1 MFAPPLGIRVR
12 PGGGDAVAIGDVVN
26 RYDAF
31 MSVNEVANDMG
42 EIIGGLHAALDK
54 LYALDPTWRDLG
66 AWSEDTTGSRLLDA
80 ATEAELSAAEA
91 RLGQAFPP
99 SYREFLRRHAGWE
112 HFWGDDTLVGTGRDE
127 TQRALDEI
135 AENVDEQ
142 AADLKRRLGEL
153 TAEAI
158 AAWEQEAE
166 DHLHLASH
174 LVIATDFGGE
184 LWVYDLRTR
193 RPDGEM
199 TIVKWTIDSGMQEE
213 PKFQTFHEFLEW
225 NRSEIVARL
234 AWTEERIANP
244 SKAVD
249 DDD

>member
-1 MFAPPLGIRVR
+1 
-12 PGGGDAVAIGDVVN
+12 
-26 RYDAF
+26 
-31 MSVNEVANDMG
+31 MG
-42 EIIGGLHAALDK
+42 ELVAGIHDALDK
-54 LYALDPTWRDLG
+54 LYALDSSWRDLG

-80 ATEAELSAAEA
+80 ATEAEIAAAEA

-127 TQRALDEI
+127 TRRAQDEI
-135 AENVDEQ
+135 AENVAEQ
-142 AADLKRRLGEL
+142 AADLKRHLGEL

-158 AAWEQEAE
+158 SAWEQEAE

-184 LWVYDLRTR
+184 HWVYDLRTR

-199 TIVKWTIDSGMQEE
+199 TIVKWTIDSGVQEE
-213 PKFQTFHEFLEW
+213 PKLQTFLEFLEW
-225 NRSEIVARL
+225 NRNEVVARL

-244 SKAVD
+244 SKAGED
-249 DDD
+249 DDDD